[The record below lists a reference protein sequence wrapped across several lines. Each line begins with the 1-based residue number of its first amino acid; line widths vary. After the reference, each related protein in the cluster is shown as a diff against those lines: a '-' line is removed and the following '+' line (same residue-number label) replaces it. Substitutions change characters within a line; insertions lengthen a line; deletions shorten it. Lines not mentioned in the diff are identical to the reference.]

1 MKFSDTSILRDH
13 GKRGEPLQI
22 ILFADGSD
30 LTNYRPV
37 KASHSLT
44 IGLTSF
50 VNSQIPENLET
61 SKSLGLCIVIGF
73 SLSSTKR
80 VAF

>member
-1 MKFSDTSILRDH
+1 MKFSDTLILRDH
-13 GKRGEPLQI
+13 GKLAEPFQI

-37 KASHSLT
+37 KASNSPT